1 MIFLKSSNVCSVKK
15 VTKHSSV
22 LLFVL
27 VSFCTEQTLVTS
39 CSLFLTNL
47 PMFHFFRNIIQ
58 WHGIMHEK
66 EHKTVESSVLL
77 QAKKL
82 GFSDKQL
89 GKLMSC
95 SEMVIR
101 DLRKKF
107 GIHPW
112 VKQIDTVAA
121 EWPAETNYLFLT
133 YRYVLHFYFYIK
145 VEIV

>member
-1 MIFLKSSNVCSVKK
+1 
-15 VTKHSSV
+15 
-22 LLFVL
+22 
-27 VSFCTEQTLVTS
+27 
-39 CSLFLTNL
+39 
-47 PMFHFFRNIIQ
+47 MFHFFRNIIQ

-133 YRYVLHFYFYIK
+133 YRYVPPFSFYIISNIL
-145 VEIV
+145 IVTAKGLIFHLISNYCSDLKFNSCHFI

>member
-1 MIFLKSSNVCSVKK
+1 
-15 VTKHSSV
+15 
-22 LLFVL
+22 
-27 VSFCTEQTLVTS
+27 
-39 CSLFLTNL
+39 
-47 PMFHFFRNIIQ
+47 MFHFFRNIIQ

-133 YRYVLHFYFYIK
+133 YRYVPPFSFYIK
-145 VEIV
+145 RKIF

>member
-1 MIFLKSSNVCSVKK
+1 M
-15 VTKHSSV
+15 
-22 LLFVL
+22 
-27 VSFCTEQTLVTS
+27 
-39 CSLFLTNL
+39 
-47 PMFHFFRNIIQ
+47 
-58 WHGIMHEK
+58 
-66 EHKTVESSVLL
+66 ESSVLL

-133 YRYVLHFYFYIK
+133 YRYVQPLSFYNIRNILIRHRERPNFSTYKYLLQSNSIFLFKALHFSFWNTNYLQGRHRLGARAK
-145 VEIV
+145 AR

>member
-1 MIFLKSSNVCSVKK
+1 M
-15 VTKHSSV
+15 
-22 LLFVL
+22 
-27 VSFCTEQTLVTS
+27 Q
-39 CSLFLTNL
+39 
-47 PMFHFFRNIIQ
+47 
-58 WHGIMHEK
+58 EK

-133 YRYVLHFYFYIK
+133 YRYVPPFFYIILRYILT
-145 VEIV
+145 VTANCLI

>member
-1 MIFLKSSNVCSVKK
+1 
-15 VTKHSSV
+15 
-22 LLFVL
+22 
-27 VSFCTEQTLVTS
+27 
-39 CSLFLTNL
+39 
-47 PMFHFFRNIIQ
+47 MFHFFRNIIQ

-133 YRYVLHFYFYIK
+133 YRYVPPFSFYIIRNIL
-145 VEIV
+145 IVTAEGLIFHLISNYCSDLKFNSSHFI

>member
-1 MIFLKSSNVCSVKK
+1 MKFFN
-15 VTKHSSV
+15 H
-22 LLFVL
+22 
-27 VSFCTEQTLVTS
+27 LVTS
-39 CSLFLTNL
+39 YSFFL
-47 PMFHFFRNIIQ
+47 FHFFRNIIQ

-133 YRYVLHFYFYIK
+133 YRYVPPFSFYIIRIYFDCHRGRPNFSSYK
-145 VEIV
+145 

>member
-1 MIFLKSSNVCSVKK
+1 MCAQSYSSGQLGLSQNSCPGETCERCIVYI
-15 VTKHSSV
+15 HV
-22 LLFVL
+22 LF
-27 VSFCTEQTLVTS
+27 SFS
-39 CSLFLTNL
+39 I
-47 PMFHFFRNIIQ
+47 FFRNIIQ

-133 YRYVLHFYFYIK
+133 YR
-145 VEIV
+145 